1 MSVTDN
7 AWALYLA
14 LNLEFVKNLVIK
26 NPYVADYI
34 NRQIEEQYGT
44 GSVDYH
50 SPETWKYYL
59 NLNGQYHFSDSPIRI
74 VSLDTLE
81 TIEFTKANLQVH
93 TNTRLNYKHGSRYY
107 KLLLEEHPGQQTLI
121 NGILNPIDLQTA
133 INAEDFD
140 IIYFPDWLIEPQ
152 EHSLTFRLQER
163 CKAITTKWDNY
174 RYDTTNEYFIMAYVS
189 IVQMSLLPA
198 LLNIRLS
205 NCGTNEAH
213 TYHITHFLA
222 SHGRLDR
229 YIRFMTLEQKL
240 FLYRNIRY
248 IERNIGKTETFQLL
262 IEKLLT
268 ARQIPLSEF
277 SIRQLNTFDDQALPL
292 IQVRRKALNTLY
304 NVPDKDYFDFLEI
317 PAKEANTAPYNT
329 LYYEARYDAVEES
342 FKLGGSSVVQ
352 TKDLESNMVDLSG
365 AWPDP
370 IEVVLLREWIY
381 HAFSGRYQA
390 TVTYRDPISFQM
402 HSLSVQDAFIY
413 LQYLVMTLS
422 QIKFDHVPGFTSIK
436 YRRPVKPG
444 IPEIISVAPKRFL
457 FDREALAAELIS
469 SHPTT
474 PPRFASTFSF
484 HEYAT
489 KVYLQCRYDWYI
501 TSSFHEMNTRGEV
514 EQMTRMFY
522 ATEQMVNP
530 YEGELMTT
538 WLAQRNLPVYEYT
551 PEQAAVL
558 ILDVF
563 KAGSGH
569 NYVEALSP
577 KNIQEAMIAIMRQL
591 TSYTIQFITNVNK
604 LDIIPLN
611 WSALRFATPLAT
623 VELNQLGPIG
633 LNIVDEQGQLT
644 TDVHFETDA
653 KSSNIVLDYETEAVY
668 VQKEMVDMSVHKD
681 VHVYRPLHVDALAV
695 SSDHNPLAI
704 FNSLTKAQQLSIKI
718 PD

>member
-34 NRQIEEQYGT
+34 NRQIEEQYGV

-50 SPETWKYYL
+50 RPETWKYYL
-59 NLNGQYHFSDSPIRI
+59 NLNGQYHFSDSAIRI

-81 TIEFTKANLQVH
+81 TIDLTKANLQVH

-107 KLLLEEHPGQQTLI
+107 NLLIEQHPGQETLI
-121 NGILNPIDLQTA
+121 NGILNPIDLQQA
-133 INAEDFD
+133 IDAEDFQ

-152 EHSLTFRLQER
+152 EHSLTFRLQEHAR
-163 CKAITTKWDNY
+163 AITTKWDNY
-174 RYDTTNEYFIMAYVS
+174 RYDTTNEYFMMAYIS

-229 YIRFMTLEQKL
+229 FIRYMTLEQKL

-248 IERNIGKTETFQLL
+248 IERNVGKTETFQLL
-262 IEKLLT
+262 IERLLT

-277 SIRQLNTFDDQALPL
+277 SIRQLNTFNDQLLPL

-317 PAKEANTAPYNT
+317 PSKEANTAPQNP
-329 LYYEARYDAVEES
+329 LYYEARYNAIEES

-381 HAFSGRYQA
+381 HAFTGRYQA
-390 TVTYRDPISFQM
+390 SVTYRDPISFQM
-402 HSLSVQDAFIY
+402 HSLTVQDAFIY
-413 LQYLVMTLS
+413 LQYLIMTLS

-436 YRRPVKPG
+436 YRRPVKPSVA
-444 IPEIISVAPKRFL
+444 EIISVAPKRFL
-457 FDREALAAELIS
+457 FDREAVAAELIS
-469 SHPTT
+469 SHPST
-474 PPRFASTFSF
+474 PARFASTFSF

-489 KVYLQCRYDWYI
+489 KVYLQCRYDWFI

-522 ATEQMVNP
+522 ATEQVVNP
-530 YEGELMTT
+530 YEGQLMAA
-538 WLAQRNLPVYEYT
+538 WLAERNLPVYDYT

-569 NYVEALSP
+569 SYDEALSP

-611 WSALRFATPLAT
+611 WSALRLATPLAE

-633 LNIVDEQGQLT
+633 LNVVDEQGQVET
-644 TDVHFETDA
+644 SVHFETDS
-653 KSSNIVLDYETEAVY
+653 KSSNIVLEYDSLTVFKQEGLVN
-668 VQKEMVDMSVHKD
+668 MSVHKD
-681 VHVYRPLHVDALAV
+681 ISVHRPLHVDALV
-695 SSDHNPLAI
+695 ISSDHDPLAI

-718 PD
+718 PA

>member
-81 TIEFTKANLQVH
+81 TIEFTKENLQVH

-133 INAEDFD
+133 IDAEDFD

-152 EHSLTFRLQER
+152 EHSLAFRLQEH

-277 SIRQLNTFDDQALPL
+277 SIRQLNTFDDKALPL
-292 IQVRRKALNTLY
+292 IQVRRKSLNTLY

-317 PAKEANTAPYNT
+317 TAKEANTAPYNT

-436 YRRPVKPG
+436 YRRPVKPS

-457 FDREALAAELIS
+457 FDREAVAAELIS
-469 SHPTT
+469 SHPST

-489 KVYLQCRYDWYI
+489 KVYLQCRYDWHI

-530 YEGELMTT
+530 YEGELMTA
-538 WLAQRNLPVYEYT
+538 WLAKRNLPIYDYT

-569 NYVEALSP
+569 SYDEALSP

-604 LDIIPLN
+604 LDIVPLN

-633 LNIVDEQGQLT
+633 LNIVDEQGRLT
-644 TDVHFETDA
+644 TDIHFETDE
-653 KSSNIVLDYETEAVY
+653 KSSNIVLNYETKTVY
-668 VQKEMVDMSVHKD
+668 LQKEMVDMGVHKD
-681 VHVYRPLHVDALAV
+681 IHVYRPLHVDALAV

>member
-81 TIEFTKANLQVH
+81 MIEFTKANLQVH

-107 KLLLEEHPGQQTLI
+107 KLLLEKHPGQQTLI

-152 EHSLTFRLQER
+152 EHSLAFRLQKH

-277 SIRQLNTFDDQALPL
+277 SIRQLITFDDKALPL

-422 QIKFDHVPGFTSIK
+422 QTKFDHVPGFTSIK

-538 WLAQRNLPVYEYT
+538 WLTQRNLPVYDYT

-569 NYVEALSP
+569 SYDEALSL

-644 TDVHFETDA
+644 TDVHFETDP
-653 KSSNIVLDYETEAVY
+653 KSSNIVLDYETKAVY

>member
-93 TNTRLNYKHGSRYY
+93 TNTCLNYKHGSRYY

-133 INAEDFD
+133 VDAEDFD

-152 EHSLTFRLQER
+152 EHSLAFRLQEH

-222 SHGRLDR
+222 SHGHLDR

-277 SIRQLNTFDDQALPL
+277 SIRQLNTFDDKALPL

-317 PAKEANTAPYNT
+317 PAKEANTAPHNT

-422 QIKFDHVPGFTSIK
+422 QIKFDRVPGFTSVK
-436 YRRPVKPG
+436 YRRPIKPG

-489 KVYLQCRYDWYI
+489 KVYLQCRYDWYV

-530 YEGELMTT
+530 YEGELMSA
-538 WLAQRNLPVYEYT
+538 WLAQRNLPIYDYT
-551 PEQAAVL
+551 PEQAAAL

-569 NYVEALSP
+569 SYDEALSP

-604 LDIIPLN
+604 LDIVPLN

-633 LNIVDEQGQLT
+633 LNIVDEQGRLT
-644 TDVHFETDA
+644 TDIHFETDE
-653 KSSNIVLDYETEAVY
+653 KSSNIVLNYETKTVY
-668 VQKEMVDMSVHKD
+668 LQKEMVDMGVHKD
-681 VHVYRPLHVDALAV
+681 IHVYRPLHVDALAV